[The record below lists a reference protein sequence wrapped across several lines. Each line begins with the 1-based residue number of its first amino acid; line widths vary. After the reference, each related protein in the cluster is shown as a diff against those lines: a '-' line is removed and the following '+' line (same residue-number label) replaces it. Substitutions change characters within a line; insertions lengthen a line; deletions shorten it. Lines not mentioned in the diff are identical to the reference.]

1 MRSSDL
7 TKTVC
12 ATDWA
17 SCDNFVEKSQSSE
30 QDAITIVSELNA
42 ETLTSVSD
50 VDKSWLSSLP
60 AFVSDHEKIFQ
71 SGVYN
76 FEMERIPLET
86 HLNIDFFKFM
96 LSDYH
101 DQDLCTFL
109 EFGFP
114 IGFQREFLSH
124 IGSGNN
130 INHKGAIDFPSDIDL
145 FLQKEIDKQAVLGP
159 FQSNPFSHNCV
170 ISPLNSVPKKGT
182 TQRRVILKCSRG

>member
-17 SCDNFVEKSQSSE
+17 SGDNFVEKSQSSE
-30 QDAITIVSELNA
+30 QDAITIVSELNT

-86 HLNIDFFKFM
+86 HLNIDFFQI
-96 LSDYH
+96 YA
-101 DQDLCTFL
+101 Q
-109 EFGFP
+109 
-114 IGFQREFLSH
+114 
-124 IGSGNN
+124 
-130 INHKGAIDFPSDIDL
+130 
-145 FLQKEIDKQAVLGP
+145 
-159 FQSNPFSHNCV
+159 
-170 ISPLNSVPKKGT
+170 
-182 TQRRVILKCSRG
+182 